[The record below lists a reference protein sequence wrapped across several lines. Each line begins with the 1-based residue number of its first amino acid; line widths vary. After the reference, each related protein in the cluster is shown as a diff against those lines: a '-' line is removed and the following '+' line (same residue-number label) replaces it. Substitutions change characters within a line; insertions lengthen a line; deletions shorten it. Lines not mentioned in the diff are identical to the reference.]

1 MGQRKGSGERKC
13 IDIQIR
19 WGWEGTVECKEGGP
33 ATTAAFNRALESFV
47 IVSKTDTSG
56 GGGDAGG
63 RAVGMT
69 LEEWMN
75 HG

>member
-1 MGQRKGSGERKC
+1 VEKGTALTFKSG
-13 IDIQIR
+13 
-19 WGWEGTVECKEGGP
+19 WGGEGNVEYKEGGP

-56 GGGDAGG
+56 GGGDAGK
-63 RAVGMT
+63 RAVGMM
-69 LEEWMN
+69 LEWM

>member
-1 MGQRKGSGERKC
+1 MEKGDALSFKSG
-13 IDIQIR
+13 
-19 WGWEGTVECKEGGP
+19 GGGEGTVEYKEGGP
-33 ATTAAFNRALESFV
+33 ATTAAFNRAFESFV

-63 RAVGMT
+63 RAVGMM
-69 LEEWMN
+69 LEWM